1 MGNKKLLES
10 TQMICEIDGSKAH
23 DNRLTSFL
31 GWIRDLVKDGSR
43 LNVRRKRINL
53 GGRGACTPRK
63 PGEALEE
70 MIVGSFMP
78 LNQFISVLS
87 YFNIHYVQYSF
98 SVVSTRA
105 KPLLDL
111 LQRSL

>member
-10 TQMICEIDGSKAH
+10 
-23 DNRLTSFL
+23 
-31 GWIRDLVKDGSR
+31 
-43 LNVRRKRINL
+43 
-53 GGRGACTPRK
+53 
-63 PGEALEE
+63 
-70 MIVGSFMP
+70 MP

-98 SVVSTRA
+98 SVVSTRT

>member
-1 MGNKKLLES
+1 MDPGFSEGRLQTKCPPKKNQS
-10 TQMICEIDGSKAH
+10 RGS
-23 DNRLTSFL
+23 
-31 GWIRDLVKDGSR
+31 GVG
-43 LNVRRKRINL
+43 
-53 GGRGACTPRK
+53 GACTPRK
-63 PGEALEE
+63 PGKALDE

-98 SVVSTRA
+98 SVVSTRT

-111 LQRSL
+111 LQR

>member
-10 TQMICEIDGSKAH
+10 TQMIDGSKAH
-23 DNRLTSFL
+23 DNKLTSFL

-43 LNVRRKRINL
+43 LNVRRKRTNL
-53 GGRGACTPRK
+53 GGGGGGARTPRK
-63 PGEALEE
+63 PGKALDE

-98 SVVSTRA
+98 SVVSTRTIQTT
-105 KPLLDL
+105 P
-111 LQRSL
+111 

>member
-1 MGNKKLLES
+1 MDPGFSEGGFPTKCPPKKNQS
-10 TQMICEIDGSKAH
+10 RGSGGHAPSGKAL
-23 DNRLTSFL
+23 D
-31 GWIRDLVKDGSR
+31 
-43 LNVRRKRINL
+43 
-53 GGRGACTPRK
+53 
-63 PGEALEE
+63 E

-98 SVVSTRA
+98 SVVSTRT